1 MPMLR
6 EQIRLNANNRR
17 LPRLVLSLFVLIL
30 CAPLSANADV
40 VTEWNAIALNTSAA
54 AGNGPAPQARIA
66 SIVHAAIFDSVNA
79 IEPHYTVY
87 MVRPPVTLPASP
99 EAAAAAAA
107 HGALVRL
114 FPTAKPSLDNLYAA
128 SLAQI
133 ADGDAKPNGI
143 AVGEFVAA
151 EMVALRSNDGS
162 APQPYTLPPAG
173 LGIWRPTA
181 PTPPASSWWGR
192 MTPFVLESA
201 TQFNVP
207 PPPSLTSPEYARDVN
222 EVKLY
227 GRASGSLRTDEQ
239 TEVARFWIES
249 GALQWNRIAR
259 AMAAERQTT
268 LAENARLFAL
278 LNMAFSDSNVVVF
291 ETKYRFLFWRPIHA
305 IRENDGTT
313 QYDDGNPDTIP
324 DPTFTP
330 LLPTPNH
337 PEYLS
342 GHCISSATAAEVLT
356 EVFGEHAAFAT
367 TSTTLPGVVRSY
379 QSLWDA
385 AREVVDARVFAGFHF
400 RRTCVISNEI
410 GRKIGRYAMKNY
422 LWPV

>member
-1 MPMLR
+1 MPTLR
-6 EQIRLNANNRR
+6 KRIKLNANNRR
-17 LPRLVLSLFVLIL
+17 LRRLVLWLFALIL
-30 CAPLSANADV
+30 CAPMTATADV
-40 VTEWNAIALNTSAA
+40 VTDWNAIALNTSAA
-54 AGNGPAPQARIA
+54 AGNGPAPQARVA

-79 IEPHYTVY
+79 IEPRYSVY
-87 MVRPPVTLPASP
+87 MVSPPVTLPASS

-107 HGALVRL
+107 HSVLVRL
-114 FPTAKPSLDNLYAA
+114 FPAAKPSLDNLYAA

-133 ADGDAKPNGI
+133 ADGDAKANGI

-181 PTPPASSWWGR
+181 PTPPVSSWLGR
-192 MTPFVLESA
+192 MTPFLLESA
-201 TQFNVP
+201 TQFHVP
-207 PPPSLTSPEYARDVN
+207 PPPPLTSVEYAQDVN

-278 LNMAFSDSNVVVF
+278 LNMAFSDSSVVVF

-313 QYDDGNPDTIP
+313 QYDDGNPETIP

-330 LLPTPNH
+330 LMPTPNH

-356 EVFGEHAAFAT
+356 EVFGEHAAFTT

-379 QSLWDA
+379 QSLGDA

-400 RRTCVISNEI
+400 RGTCVISNEI
-410 GRKIGRYAMKNY
+410 GRKIGKYAMKNY
-422 LWPV
+422 LRPL

>member
-291 ETKYRFLFWRPIHA
+291 ET
-305 IRENDGTT
+305 
-313 QYDDGNPDTIP
+313 
-324 DPTFTP
+324 
-330 LLPTPNH
+330 
-337 PEYLS
+337 
-342 GHCISSATAAEVLT
+342 
-356 EVFGEHAAFAT
+356 
-367 TSTTLPGVVRSY
+367 
-379 QSLWDA
+379 
-385 AREVVDARVFAGFHF
+385 
-400 RRTCVISNEI
+400 
-410 GRKIGRYAMKNY
+410 
-422 LWPV
+422 